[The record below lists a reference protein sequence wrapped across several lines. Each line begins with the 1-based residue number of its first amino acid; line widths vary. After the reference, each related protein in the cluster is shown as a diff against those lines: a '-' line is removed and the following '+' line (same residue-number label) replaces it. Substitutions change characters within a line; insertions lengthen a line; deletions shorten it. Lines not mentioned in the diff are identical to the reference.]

1 MRNAKMVVCL
11 GAFAACVG
19 VPGLSVA
26 EDNCSGHYV
35 DVGSKHIS
43 ISNDSSLPNDGAI
56 GDCDAPLFS
65 TAKSTWI
72 GRCTLQDKDGDL
84 YTYEWTRRAGAEKG
98 LWNQVS
104 GTGKY
109 VDWKWSGWFEETRIK
124 GPDISVG
131 RWGGNCR

>member
-19 VPGLSVA
+19 APGLSVA

-35 DVGSKHIS
+35 DVGSKHFS
-43 ISNDSSLPNDGAI
+43 MSNDPSSPDAASI
-56 GDCDAPLFS
+56 GDCDAASFS
-65 TAKSTWI
+65 TANSTWI
-72 GRCTLQDKDGDL
+72 GRCTMQDKDGHL

-98 LWNQVS
+98 TWKHVS

-109 VDWKWSGWFEETRIK
+109 VDSKWSGWFQETRTQ
-124 GPDISVG
+124 GTDVRVG
-131 RWGGNCR
+131 LWGGNCK